1 MIGGGAA
8 CRSPRISQTIPLATP
23 RWDHTVNHMTA
34 SAAHQPDL
42 RLPLYQRLRDE
53 IAHQIA
59 RNVWRSGDPIP
70 TEAELAALHS
80 VAIGTVRKAIDVL
93 VADGL
98 VERQQGRGTFVR
110 RPCFDRSLFRFFR
123 HLGPDGSTVIPE
135 GRILAREARPAHETV
150 REALALGHQAEAIRL
165 VRVRLLGGRPIL
177 SEEIWLPAARF
188 GPLLEAPLTEI
199 GDLLY
204 PAYER
209 LCGEIVA
216 RAEETL
222 TVGTATA
229 TDAERLGIAEGSPVV
244 VIERLALGFDG
255 RPIEWRLTRGSAA
268 DFRYRIE
275 IR

>member
-1 MIGGGAA
+1 M
-8 CRSPRISQTIPLATP
+8 RE
-23 RWDHTVNHMTA
+23 DHTVIHMTFTPA
-34 SAAHQPDL
+34 PQPDL
-42 RLPLYQRLRDE
+42 RLPLYQRLRDA
-53 IAHQIA
+53 IAFQIA
-59 RNVWRSGDPIP
+59 RNVWRSGEPIP
-70 TEAELAALHS
+70 TEAELAATHR

-110 RPCFDRSLFRFFR
+110 RPRFDRSLFRFFR
-123 HLGPDGSTVIPE
+123 HLGPDGSQAVPE
-135 GRILAREARPAHETV
+135 GRIRL
-150 REALALGHQAEAIRL
+150 IRT
-165 VRVRLLGGRPIL
+165 RLLQGRPIL

-188 GPLLEAPLTEI
+188 APLLEAPLTEI

-222 TVGTATA
+222 TVGIADA
-229 TDAERLGIAEGSPVV
+229 TDAERLGIAEGEPVV
-244 VIERLALGFDG
+244 VIARLAFGFDA
-255 RPIEWRLTRGSAA
+255 RPIEWRVTRGAA
-268 DFRYRIE
+268 KDFRYHID

>member
-1 MIGGGAA
+1 
-8 CRSPRISQTIPLATP
+8 
-23 RWDHTVNHMTA
+23 MTA
-34 SAAHQPDL
+34 TSAPQPDL

-70 TEAELAALHS
+70 TEAELAAAHR

-110 RPCFDRSLFRFFR
+110 RPRFDRSLFRFFR
-123 HLGPDGSTVIPE
+123 HLGPDGVPSVPE
-135 GRILAREARPAHETV
+135 GRILLREACPAPETV
-150 REALALGHQAEAIRL
+150 RAALGLDARGESIRL
-165 VRVRLLGGRPIL
+165 IRTRLLQGRPIL
-177 SEEIWLPAARF
+177 AEAIWLPAGRF
-188 GPLLEAPLTEI
+188 APILKAPLTEI

-222 TVGTATA
+222 TIGIA
-229 TDAERLGIAEGSPVV
+229 DAMDAGRLEIAEGDPVV
-244 VIERLALGFDG
+244 VIERLAFGFDA
-255 RPIEWRLTRGSAA
+255 RPIEWRVTRGAA
-268 DFRYRIE
+268 KDFRYHVD

>member
-1 MIGGGAA
+1 MIS
-8 CRSPRISQTIPLATP
+8 SPTT
-23 RWDHTVNHMTA
+23 
-34 SAAHQPDL
+34 QPDL

-59 RNVWRSGDPIP
+59 RNTWRSGEPIP
-70 TEAELAALHS
+70 TEAELAATHG

-110 RPCFDRSLFRFFR
+110 RPRFDRSLFRFFR
-123 HLGPDGSTVIPE
+123 HLGPDGSQVVPE
-135 GRILAREARPAHETV
+135 GRILSRALRPAPETV
-150 REALALGHQAEAIRL
+150 RAALAVDARAETIQL
-165 VRVRLLGGRPIL
+165 VRLRLLQGRPIL
-177 SEEIWLPAARF
+177 SEEIWLPAGRF
-188 GPLLEAPLTEI
+188 APLLTAPLPEI

-209 LCGEIVA
+209 LCNEIVA

-222 TVGTATA
+222 TVASATA
-229 TDAERLGIAEGSPVV
+229 ADGECLDIAEGAPVV
-244 VIERLALGFDG
+244 VVERLAFGFDG
-255 RPIEWRLTRGSAA
+255 RPIEWRLTRGAAA
-268 DFRYRIE
+268 DFRYRID

>member
-1 MIGGGAA
+1 
-8 CRSPRISQTIPLATP
+8 
-23 RWDHTVNHMTA
+23 MTA
-34 SAAHQPDL
+34 TSAPQPDL

-53 IAHQIA
+53 IAFQIA
-59 RNVWRSGDPIP
+59 RNVWRSGEPIP
-70 TEAELAALHS
+70 TEAELAATHR

-110 RPCFDRSLFRFFR
+110 RPRFDRSLFRFFR
-123 HLGPDGSTVIPE
+123 HLGPDGTQAVPE
-135 GRILAREARPAHETV
+135 GRILSREARPAPAAA
-150 REALALGHQAEAIRL
+150 REALGLDARGAAIRL
-165 VRVRLLGGRPIL
+165 IRTRHLQGRPIL
-177 SEEIWLPAARF
+177 SEAIWLPAARF
-188 GPLLEAPLTEI
+188 APILTAPLTEI

-222 TVGTATA
+222 TVGIADA
-229 TDAERLGIAEGSPVV
+229 TDAERLEIADGDPVV
-244 VIERLALGFDG
+244 VIERLAFGFDA
-255 RPIEWRLTRGSAA
+255 RPIEWRVTRGAA
-268 DFRYRIE
+268 KDFRYQVD

>member
-1 MIGGGAA
+1 M
-8 CRSPRISQTIPLATP
+8 RE
-23 RWDHTVNHMTA
+23 DHTVIHMTVTPA
-34 SAAHQPDL
+34 PQPDL
-42 RLPLYQRLRDE
+42 RLPLYQRLRDA
-53 IAHQIA
+53 IAFQIA
-59 RNVWRSGDPIP
+59 RNVWRSGEPIP
-70 TEAELAALHS
+70 TEAELAATHR

-110 RPCFDRSLFRFFR
+110 RPRFDRSLFRFFR
-123 HLGPDGSTVIPE
+123 HLGPDGSQAVPE
-135 GRILAREARPAHETV
+135 GRILLREARPAPAAV
-150 REALALGHQAEAIRL
+150 REALGPDAGGEAIRL
-165 VRVRLLGGRPIL
+165 IRTRLLQGRPIL

-188 GPLLEAPLTEI
+188 APLLETPLTEI

-222 TVGTATA
+222 TVGIADA
-229 TDAERLGIAEGSPVV
+229 TDAERLGIAEGEPVV
-244 VIERLALGFDG
+244 VIARLAFGFDA
-255 RPIEWRLTRGSAA
+255 RPIEWRVTRGAA
-268 DFRYRIE
+268 KDFRYHID